1 MGIVIITQGSL
12 GDVRPF
18 LAIGI
23 AFRKQGDEVTV
34 CAPENFRELFT
45 SHGFSYHPV
54 GLNFQAILSNDEADE
69 TGKNLRKKNVIQLV
83 IQSISDQFKLLPS
96 VAKDAKLIIGNGLD
110 FAGRSVAEYYKI
122 PYFMISPMPLAFK
135 SKYHSPMTI
144 PLQNLP
150 SWLNRLFW
158 WTGELSGR
166 LLFCKKINRY
176 RRELGLDD
184 VINYTDFMSKNAI
197 LAADRILAPLPP
209 DCKNIS
215 QIGFLDYDEGIE
227 LDEKIIDFINA
238 GAPPIYIGFGSM
250 GDPSSEKT
258 KIILQ
263 RLLDVKELRFII
275 SKGWANLNIETTRT
289 NALFI
294 DHVPFAKLFPKMSI
308 LVHHG
313 GAGTTCTA
321 VRAGIPQIIIPHGLD
336 QFYWG
341 NRVRALKIGVA
352 PIPRKKLTSKKLI
365 KAIYE
370 VIDNQEYRENAKRI
384 GSIGS
389 KENGVEEALQYIKK
403 NYFFTDFSFMSPG
416 NFL

>member
-1 MGIVIITQGSL
+1 
-12 GDVRPF
+12 
-18 LAIGI
+18 
-23 AFRKQGDEVTV
+23 
-34 CAPENFRELFT
+34 
-45 SHGFSYHPV
+45 
-54 GLNFQAILSNDEADE
+54 
-69 TGKNLRKKNVIQLV
+69 
-83 IQSISDQFKLLPS
+83 
-96 VAKDAKLIIGNGLD
+96 
-110 FAGRSVAEYYKI
+110 
-122 PYFMISPMPLAFK
+122 
-135 SKYHSPMTI
+135 
-144 PLQNLP
+144 
-150 SWLNRLFW
+150 
-158 WTGELSGR
+158 
-166 LLFCKKINRY
+166 
-176 RRELGLDD
+176 
-184 VINYTDFMSKNAI
+184 
-197 LAADRILAPLPP
+197 
-209 DCKNIS
+209 
-215 QIGFLDYDEGIE
+215 
-227 LDEKIIDFINA
+227 
-238 GAPPIYIGFGSM
+238 M

>member
-1 MGIVIITQGSL
+1 MKIVIVTQGSL

-18 LAIGI
+18 LAIGL
-23 AFRKQGDEVTV
+23 AFRKQGNDVTV

-54 GLNFQAILSNDEADE
+54 GLNFQTILSNNEADE
-69 TGKNLRKKNVIQLV
+69 TGKNPRKKNVIQLV
-83 IQSISDQFKLLPS
+83 VQSISDQFKILPS

-122 PYFMISPMPLAFK
+122 PYFIISPMPLAFK
-135 SKYHSPMTI
+135 SKYHAPMTI
-144 PLQNLP
+144 PVQNLP

-158 WTGELSGR
+158 WAGELSSR

-176 RRELGLDD
+176 RQELGLGK
-184 VINYTDFMSKNAI
+184 VINYTAFMSKNAI

-209 DCKNIS
+209 DCKNIF
-215 QIGFLDYDEGIE
+215 QTGFLDYDEGTE
-227 LDEKIIDFINA
+227 LDKKIIDFINA
-238 GAPPIYIGFGSM
+238 GTPPIYMGFGSM
-250 GDPSSEKT
+250 DDPSSGKT

-263 RLLDVKELRFII
+263 RLLDVMELRFII
-275 SKGWANLNIETTRT
+275 SKGWANLNIETAST
-289 NALFI
+289 NVLFI
-294 DHVPFAKLFPKMSI
+294 DHVSFTKLFPKMSM

-321 VRAGIPQIIIPHGLD
+321 SRAGIPQIIIPHGLD

-341 NRVRALKIGVA
+341 NRVKALKIGTA
-352 PIPRKKLTSKKLI
+352 PIPRKKLNSKKLL

-384 GSIGS
+384 GSIES
-389 KENGVEEALQYIKK
+389 KENGVEEALHYIEK
-403 NYFFTDFSFMSPG
+403 NI
-416 NFL
+416 